1 MTATRGGV
9 MIDYFSG
16 SPPPRLRFTRSGEFT
31 MPRPFARRLGP
42 ALALVAVGVLSAAS
56 LAALRLVTAGE
67 SMTAAATAWLAGLD
81 DVQRG
86 RARADFEAA
95 SRTDWHFIPK
105 PIRKGLPLSDMT
117 KPQQEQAHDL
127 LKAALSEA
135 GYGKAVAIM
144 ELDEL
149 LRLLE
154 GTAAKNTR
162 DSLRYYVTIFGQP
175 GPKGSWGL
183 SFEGHHLSLNFTVR
197 DGVLVDSTPQFMG
210 ANPAEVKTTFPGLP
224 AAGSRVLAAEE
235 SLAFKLVISLDEPQR
250 KRAVIAA
257 EAPDEIRGAGDP
269 QPPAG
274 PPAGIPFRDLSADQQ
289 SLVRQL
295 VETYCGSM
303 PAEVAGERLALIE
316 QGSPAA
322 AGLVHHGWDEI
333 HFAWAGG
340 LEPGKGHYYRLEGPS
355 FVVEF
360 VNVQPDAEGNPAN
373 HIHCVWRDK
382 TGDFR

>member
-1 MTATRGGV
+1 
-9 MIDYFSG
+9 
-16 SPPPRLRFTRSGEFT
+16 
-31 MPRPFARRLGP
+31 MPRIPTPRQAAPLVVTALLLGL
-42 ALALVAVGVLSAAS
+42 LATAGVAAF
-56 LAALRLVTAGE
+56 RLVTAGE

-81 DVQRG
+81 TVQRA
-86 RARADFEAA
+86 RARADFAA
-95 SRTDWHFIPK
+95 TARTDWHFVPK
-105 PIRKGLPLSDMT
+105 PIRKGLSLSEMT
-117 KPQQEQAHDL
+117 KTQRDAAHAL

-149 LRLLE
+149 LRRLE

-162 DSLRYYVTIFGQP
+162 DSLRYFFTIFGEP
-175 GPKGSWGL
+175 GSKGPWGL

-210 ANPAEVKTTFPGLP
+210 ANPAEVKTTFPGMP

-235 SLAFKLVISLDEPQR
+235 SLAFELVRSLDERQR
-250 KRAVIAA
+250 KIAVIAA
-257 EAPDEIRGAGDP
+257 EPPAEIRGAGDP

-274 PPAGIPFRDLSADQQ
+274 LPAGIPFRDLSADQQ
-289 SLVRQL
+289 SLVRRL

-303 PAEVAGERLALIE
+303 PPEVAGERLAVIE
-316 QGSPAA
+316 KGSAAA

-333 HFAWAGG
+333 HFAWAGA
-340 LEPGKGHYYRLEGPS
+340 LEPGKGHSYRLEGPS

-382 TGDFR
+382 TGDFH

>member
-1 MTATRGGV
+1 
-9 MIDYFSG
+9 
-16 SPPPRLRFTRSGEFT
+16 
-31 MPRPFARRLGP
+31 MPRPFPRCLAP
-42 ALALVAVGVLSAAS
+42 ILALVAVVLLATAGVAGFR
-56 LAALRLVTAGE
+56 LARAGE
-67 SMTAAATAWLAGLD
+67 SMTVAATAWLAGLEE
-81 DVQRG
+81 VQRA
-86 RARADFEAA
+86 RAQADFEAA
-95 SRTDWHFIPK
+95 ARTDWHFVPK
-105 PIRKGLPLSDMT
+105 PVRKGLSFAEMT
-117 KPQQEQAHDL
+117 AAQREQAHAL
-127 LKAALSEA
+127 LKAAVSEA
-135 GYGKAVAIM
+135 GYGKAMAIM

-149 LRLLE
+149 LRRLE

-162 DSLRYYVTIFGQP
+162 DSLRYFVTIFGVP
-175 GPKGSWGL
+175 GPEGSWGL
-183 SFEGHHLSLNFTVR
+183 SVEGHHLSLNFTVR

-210 ANPAEVKTTFPGLP
+210 ANPAEVKTTFPGLA
-224 AAGSRVLAAEE
+224 AAGSRVLGAEE
-235 SLAFKLVISLDEPQR
+235 SLAFELVTSLDAEQQ
-250 KRAVIAA
+250 KRAVIATQ
-257 EAPDEIRGAGDP
+257 APAEIRAAGAA

-274 PPAGIPFRDLSADQQ
+274 PPEGIPFSKLSADQQ
-289 SLVRQL
+289 SLVRRL

-316 QGSPAA
+316 RGSPAT

-340 LEPGKGHYYRLEGPS
+340 LEPGKGHSYRLEGPS

>member
-1 MTATRGGV
+1 MTMSGFIEQGISSKRG
-9 MIDYFSG
+9 M
-16 SPPPRLRFTRSGEFT
+16 PPFLSL
-31 MPRPFARRLGP
+31 FAVV
-42 ALALVAVGVLSAAS
+42 ALGVLATASVAAF
-56 LAALRLVTAGE
+56 RLVTAGE

-81 DVQRG
+81 GQQRS
-86 RARADFEAA
+86 RATADFEAA
-95 SRTDWHFIPK
+95 ARTDWHFVPK
-105 PIRKGLPLSDMT
+105 PIRKGLPLTDMT
-117 KPQQEQAHDL
+117 KPQREQAHAL
-127 LKAALSEA
+127 LKSALSEA
-135 GYGKAVAIM
+135 GYGKAVTIM

-149 LRLLE
+149 LRRLE

-162 DSLRYYVTIFGQP
+162 DALRYFVTIFGEP
-175 GPKGSWGL
+175 GPKGTWGL

-197 DGVLVDSTPQFMG
+197 DGALVDSTPQFMG

-235 SLAFKLVISLDEPQR
+235 SLAFELVTSLDAEQR
-250 KRAVIAA
+250 AQAVIASQ
-257 EAPDEIRGAGDP
+257 APDEIRAAGAA

-274 PPAGIPFRDLSADQQ
+274 PPAGIPFSKLSADQQ
-289 SLVRQL
+289 SRVRRL

-303 PAEVAGERLALIE
+303 PAEVASERLALIE
-316 QGSPAA
+316 KGSPAA

-333 HFAWAGG
+333 HFAWAGA
-340 LEPGKGHYYRLEGPS
+340 LEPGKGHYYRLEGSS

-360 VNVQPDAEGNPAN
+360 INVQPDAEGNPAN

>member
-1 MTATRGGV
+1 
-9 MIDYFSG
+9 
-16 SPPPRLRFTRSGEFT
+16 
-31 MPRPFARRLGP
+31 MPRPFLRRLG
-42 ALALVAVGVLSAAS
+42 AVLALITVGLLATAG
-56 LAALRLVTAGE
+56 LAAFRLVTAGE

-81 DVQRG
+81 DVQR
-86 RARADFEAA
+86 ARATADFVAPA
-95 SRTDWHFIPK
+95 RTDWHFIPK
-105 PIRKGLPLSDMT
+105 AIRKGLPLSDMT

-149 LRLLE
+149 LRRLE

-235 SLAFKLVISLDEPQR
+235 SLAFKLVTSLDEPQR
-250 KRAVIAA
+250 KRAVIAV

-303 PAEVAGERLALIE
+303 PAEVASERLAIIE

-333 HFAWAGG
+333 HFAWAGA
-340 LEPGKGHYYRLEGPS
+340 LEPGKGHYYRLEGHS

>member
-1 MTATRGGV
+1 
-9 MIDYFSG
+9 
-16 SPPPRLRFTRSGEFT
+16 
-31 MPRPFARRLGP
+31 MPRRFPRPLGP
-42 ALALVAVGVLSAAS
+42 VLALVALALLATAGVAAF
-56 LAALRLVTAGE
+56 RLVTAGE
-67 SMTAAATAWLAGLD
+67 SLTAAASAWLAGLD
-81 DVQRG
+81 EVQRA
-86 RARADFEAA
+86 RAVADFEAA
-95 SRTDWHFIPK
+95 ARTDWHFVPK
-105 PIRKGLPLSDMT
+105 PVRKGLALAEMT
-117 KPQQEQAHDL
+117 AAQREQAHAL
-127 LKAALSEA
+127 LRAALSEA

-149 LRLLE
+149 LRRLE
-154 GTAAKNTR
+154 GTAAKSVR
-162 DSLRYYVTIFGQP
+162 DSLRYYVTIFGTP
-175 GPKGSWGL
+175 GPRGSWGL
-183 SFEGHHLSLNFTVR
+183 SVEGHHLSLNFTVR
-197 DGVLVDSTPQFMG
+197 DGALVDSTPQFMG

-235 SLAFKLVISLDEPQR
+235 ALAFELVTALDEPQR

-257 EAPDEIRGAGDP
+257 QAPDEIRGAGAP

-274 PPAGIPFRDLSADQQ
+274 PPAGIPFRELSADQQ
-289 SLVRQL
+289 SLVRRL

-303 PAEVAGERLALIE
+303 PTEVAGERLALIE

-322 AGLVHHGWDEI
+322 RDFVHHGWDEL
-333 HFAWAGG
+333 HFAWAGA
-340 LEPGKGHYYRLEGPS
+340 LEPGKGHAYRLEGPS

>member
-1 MTATRGGV
+1 MPSLPTRHHAPRAAAAIALGLLATAG
-9 MIDYFSG
+9 I
-16 SPPPRLRFTRSGEFT
+16 
-31 MPRPFARRLGP
+31 A
-42 ALALVAVGVLSAAS
+42 AV
-56 LAALRLVTAGE
+56 RLVTAGD
-67 SMTAAATAWLAGLD
+67 SLTAAATAWLAGLD
-81 DVQRG
+81 EVQRS
-86 RARADFEAA
+86 RATADFEAA
-95 SRTDWHFIPK
+95 ARTDWHFVPK
-105 PIRKGLPLSDMT
+105 AIRKGLALAEMT
-117 KPQQEQAHDL
+117 AVQREQAHAL

-149 LRLLE
+149 LRRLE
-154 GTAAKNTR
+154 GTAAKNVR
-162 DSLRYYVTIFGQP
+162 DALRYYVTIFGTP
-175 GPKGSWGL
+175 GGQGSWGL
-183 SFEGHHLSLNFTVR
+183 SVEGHHLSLNFTVR

-210 ANPAEVKTTFPGLP
+210 ANPAEVKTTFAGLP

-235 SLAFKLVISLDEPQR
+235 SLGFELVRSLDGEQR
-250 KRAVIAA
+250 QRAVIAA
-257 EAPDEIRGAGDP
+257 QAPAEIRAAGAA

-274 PPAGIPFRDLSADQQ
+274 PPEGIPFSKLSADQQ
-289 SLVRQL
+289 SLVRRL

-303 PAEVAGERLALIE
+303 PTEVAGERLTLIE
-316 QGSPAA
+316 RGSPAT

-333 HFAWAGG
+333 HFAWAGA
-340 LEPGKGHYYRLEGPS
+340 LEPGKGHSYRLEGPS

>member
-1 MTATRGGV
+1 
-9 MIDYFSG
+9 
-16 SPPPRLRFTRSGEFT
+16 
-31 MPRPFARRLGP
+31 MPHLPARH
-42 ALALVAVGVLSAAS
+42 LAWLVAAVTLAAFATAG

-67 SMTAAATAWLAGLD
+67 ALTAAASAWLAGLD
-81 DVQRG
+81 EVQ
-86 RARADFEAA
+86 RARATADFAA
-95 SRTDWHFIPK
+95 AARTDWHFIPK
-105 PIRKGLPLSDMT
+105 AIRKGLPLSEMT
-117 KPQQEQAHDL
+117 KPQRDQAHDL

-149 LRLLE
+149 LRRLE
-154 GTAAKNTR
+154 GTSARNVR
-162 DSLRYYVTIFGQP
+162 DALRYYITVFGEP

-183 SFEGHHLSLNFTVR
+183 SVEGHHLSLNFTVR

-224 AAGSRVLAAEE
+224 ASGSRVLAAEE
-235 SLAFKLVISLDEPQR
+235 SLAFELVTALDELQR

-303 PAEVAGERLALIE
+303 PAEVASERLAIIE
-316 QGSPAA
+316 KGSPAA

-333 HFAWAGG
+333 HFAWAGA
-340 LEPGKGHYYRLEGPS
+340 LEPGKGHSYRLEGPS

-382 TGDFR
+382 TGDFQ

>member
-1 MTATRGGV
+1 M
-9 MIDYFSG
+9 
-16 SPPPRLRFTRSGEFT
+16 PRL
-31 MPRPFARRLGP
+31 PIRRHALLLAAIATGCLGT
-42 ALALVAVGVLSAAS
+42 AGV
-56 LAALRLVTAGE
+56 AALRLVTAGE
-67 SMTAAATAWLAGLD
+67 SLTAAASTWLAGLD
-81 DVQRG
+81 EVQKT
-86 RARADFEAA
+86 RATADFAA
-95 SRTDWHFIPK
+95 ATRTDWHFVPK
-105 PIRKGLPLSDMT
+105 PIRKGLPLTDMT
-117 KPQQEQAHDL
+117 KPQRDQAHAV

-149 LRLLE
+149 LRRLE

-162 DSLRYYVTIFGQP
+162 DSLRYYVTIFATP
-175 GPKGSWGL
+175 GPTGSWGL

-210 ANPAEVKTTFPGLP
+210 ANPAEVKSTFAGLP

-235 SLAFKLVISLDEPQR
+235 SLAFDLVTSLDGEQR
-250 KRAVIAA
+250 KRAVLAA
-257 EAPDEIRGAGDP
+257 EAPAEIRAAGAA
-269 QPPAG
+269 QPPAE
-274 PPAGIPFRDLSADQQ
+274 PPAGIPFSKLSADQQ
-289 SLVRQL
+289 SLVRRL

-303 PAEVAGERLALIE
+303 PAEVAGERLAVIE
-316 QGSPAA
+316 KGSPAD

-333 HFAWAGG
+333 HFAWAGA

-373 HIHCVWRDK
+373 HIHCV
-382 TGDFR
+382 

>member
-1 MTATRGGV
+1 
-9 MIDYFSG
+9 
-16 SPPPRLRFTRSGEFT
+16 
-31 MPRPFARRLGP
+31 MPRPPARHLV
-42 ALALVAVGVLSAAS
+42 LLVAAAA
-56 LAALRLVTAGE
+56 LAALATAGLAAFRLVTAGE

-81 DVQRG
+81 DVQRA
-86 RARADFEAA
+86 RATADFEAA
-95 SRTDWHFIPK
+95 TRTDWHFIPK
-105 PIRKGLPLSDMT
+105 PIRKGLPLTDMT
-117 KPQQEQAHDL
+117 KPQRDLAHAL
-127 LKAALSEA
+127 LKSALSEA
-135 GYGKAVAIM
+135 GYGKAMAIM

-149 LRLLE
+149 LRRLE
-154 GTAAKNTR
+154 GKAAKNTR
-162 DSLRYYVTIFGQP
+162 DSLRYFITIFGQP
-175 GPKGSWGL
+175 GSKGTWGL

-197 DGVLVDSTPQFMG
+197 DRVLIDSTPQFMG
-210 ANPAEVKTTFPGLP
+210 ANPAEVKTTFGGLP

-235 SLAFKLVISLDEPQR
+235 SLAFELVTSLDAEQR

-303 PAEVAGERLALIE
+303 PAEVASERLALIE
-316 QGSPAA
+316 KGSPAA
-322 AGLVHHGWDEI
+322 AGLVHHGWDEL

>member
-1 MTATRGGV
+1 
-9 MIDYFSG
+9 
-16 SPPPRLRFTRSGEFT
+16 
-31 MPRPFARRLGP
+31 MPRTPTSRHALPAAAAIALGL
-42 ALALVAVGVLSAAS
+42 LATAGIAAF
-56 LAALRLVTAGE
+56 RLVTAGE
-67 SMTAAATAWLAGLD
+67 SLTAAATAWLAGLD
-81 DVQRG
+81 ETQTT
-86 RARADFEAA
+86 RARADFAA
-95 SRTDWHFIPK
+95 AARTDWHFVPK
-105 PIRKGLPLSDMT
+105 PIRKGLPLTDMT
-117 KPQQEQAHDL
+117 KPQREQAHAL

-149 LRLLE
+149 LRRLE

-162 DSLRYYVTIFGQP
+162 DSLRYFMTIFGEP
-175 GPKGSWGL
+175 GPKGTWGL

-197 DGVLVDSTPQFMG
+197 DGSLVDSTPQFMG

-224 AAGSRVLAAEE
+224 ATGSRVLAAEE
-235 SLAFKLVISLDEPQR
+235 SLAFELVRSLDERQR

-274 PPAGIPFRDLSADQQ
+274 PPAGIPFHDLSADQQ
-289 SLVRQL
+289 SLVRRL

-303 PAEVAGERLALIE
+303 PPEVASERLALIE
-316 QGSPAA
+316 QGPAAA
-322 AGLVHHGWDEI
+322 AGLVHHGWDEL
-333 HFAWAGG
+333 HFAWAGA
-340 LEPGKGHYYRLEGPS
+340 LEPGKGHSYRLEGPS

>member
-1 MTATRGGV
+1 
-9 MIDYFSG
+9 
-16 SPPPRLRFTRSGEFT
+16 
-31 MPRPFARRLGP
+31 MPRMPAHLHALHATAAIALGVG
-42 ALALVAVGVLSAAS
+42 LLVTVGVAAM
-56 LAALRLVTAGE
+56 RLVTAGE
-67 SMTAAATAWLAGLD
+67 SMTAAATAWLTGLD
-81 DVQRG
+81 EVQRA
-86 RARADFEAA
+86 RATADFEAA
-95 SRTDWHFIPK
+95 SRTDWHFVPK
-105 PIRKGLPLSDMT
+105 PIRKGLPLTDMT
-117 KPQQEQAHDL
+117 KPQREQAHAL
-127 LKAALSEA
+127 LQAALSEA

-149 LRLLE
+149 LRRLE

-162 DSLRYYVTIFGQP
+162 DALRYFVTIFGEP
-175 GPKGSWGL
+175 GPKGAWGL

-210 ANPAEVKTTFPGLP
+210 ANPAEVKKGFPGLP

-235 SLAFKLVISLDEPQR
+235 SLAFDLVTSLDETQR
-250 KRAVIAA
+250 KQAVIAA
-257 EAPDEIRGAGDP
+257 EAPAEIRAAGAS

-274 PPAGIPFRDLSADQQ
+274 PPAGIPFAKLSADQQ
-289 SLVRQL
+289 SLVRRL

-303 PAEVAGERLALIE
+303 PTEVAGERLSLIE

-333 HFAWAGG
+333 HFAWAGA
-340 LEPGKGHYYRLEGPS
+340 LEPGKGHSYRLEGPS

-360 VNVQPDAEGNPAN
+360 VNVQPDAEGNSAN

>member
-1 MTATRGGV
+1 MPATPTRRQAPLLVVALILLGLLATAGV
-9 MIDYFSG
+9 
-16 SPPPRLRFTRSGEFT
+16 
-31 MPRPFARRLGP
+31 
-42 ALALVAVGVLSAAS
+42 AAF
-56 LAALRLVTAGE
+56 RLVTAGE
-67 SMTAAATAWLAGLD
+67 ALSGAATAWLAGLD
-81 DVQRG
+81 EVQRA
-86 RARADFEAA
+86 RAQADFEAA
-95 SRTDWHFIPK
+95 SRTDWHFVPK
-105 PIRKGLPLSDMT
+105 PVRKGLSFAEMT
-117 KPQQEQAHDL
+117 AAQREQAHAL

-149 LRLLE
+149 LRRVE

-162 DSLRYYVTIFGQP
+162 DSLRYFVTIFGVP
-175 GPKGSWGL
+175 GPEGSWGL
-183 SFEGHHLSLNFTVR
+183 SVEGHHLSLNFTVR

-210 ANPAEVKTTFPGLP
+210 ANPAEVKTTFPGLA

-235 SLAFKLVISLDEPQR
+235 SLAFELVTSLDAEQR

-257 EAPDEIRGAGDP
+257 QAPAEIRGAGAA

-274 PPAGIPFRDLSADQQ
+274 PPEGIPFSKLSADQQ
-289 SLVRQL
+289 SLVRRL

-303 PAEVAGERLALIE
+303 PAEVAGERLAVIE
-316 QGSPAA
+316 RGSPAT
-322 AGLVHHGWDEI
+322 AGLVHHGWDEL

-340 LEPGKGHYYRLEGPS
+340 LEPGKGHSYRLEGPS

-373 HIHCVWRDK
+373 HIHCVWRD
-382 TGDFR
+382 

>member
-1 MTATRGGV
+1 M
-9 MIDYFSG
+9 
-16 SPPPRLRFTRSGEFT
+16 PRL
-31 MPRPFARRLGP
+31 PIRRHALLLAAIATGCLGT
-42 ALALVAVGVLSAAS
+42 AGV
-56 LAALRLVTAGE
+56 AALRLVTAGE
-67 SMTAAATAWLAGLD
+67 SLTAAASTWLAGLD
-81 DVQRG
+81 EVQKT
-86 RARADFEAA
+86 RATADFAA
-95 SRTDWHFIPK
+95 ATRTDWHFVPK
-105 PIRKGLPLSDMT
+105 PIRKGLPLTDMT
-117 KPQQEQAHDL
+117 KPQRDQAHAV

-149 LRLLE
+149 LRRLE

-162 DSLRYYVTIFGQP
+162 DSLRYYVTIFGTP
-175 GPKGSWGL
+175 GPTGSWGL

-197 DGVLVDSTPQFMG
+197 DGALVDSTPQFMG
-210 ANPAEVKTTFPGLP
+210 ANPAEVKTTFAGLP

-235 SLAFKLVISLDEPQR
+235 SLAFDLVTSLDGEQR
-250 KRAVIAA
+250 KRAVLAA
-257 EAPDEIRGAGDP
+257 EAPAEIRAAGAA
-269 QPPAG
+269 QPPAE
-274 PPAGIPFRDLSADQQ
+274 PPAGIPFLKLSADQQ
-289 SLVRQL
+289 SLVRRL

-316 QGSPAA
+316 KGSPAA

-333 HFAWAGG
+333 HFAWAGA
-340 LEPGKGHYYRLEGPS
+340 LEPGKGHSYRLEGPS

>member
-1 MTATRGGV
+1 
-9 MIDYFSG
+9 
-16 SPPPRLRFTRSGEFT
+16 
-31 MPRPFARRLGP
+31 MPRPSPRRCGP
-42 ALALVAVGVLSAAS
+42 ILALIALGVLATAGVAAF
-56 LAALRLVTAGE
+56 RLVTAGE
-67 SMTAAATAWLAGLD
+67 SMTSAGTAWLAGLD
-81 DVQRG
+81 ATQRS
-86 RARADFEAA
+86 RAVVEFEAA
-95 SRTDWHFIPK
+95 ARTDWHFVPK
-105 PIRKGLPLSDMT
+105 TIRKGLPLTDMT
-117 KPQQEQAHDL
+117 KPQRDQAHAL

-135 GYGKAVAIM
+135 GYGKATAIM

-149 LRLLE
+149 LRRLE

-162 DSLRYYVTIFGQP
+162 DALRYYVTIFGEP
-175 GPKGSWGL
+175 GPKGTWGL

-210 ANPAEVKTTFPGLP
+210 ANPAEVKTTFPGLA

-235 SLAFKLVISLDEPQR
+235 SLAFDLVTSLDAERR

-257 EAPDEIRGAGDP
+257 EAPAEIRAAGAA
-269 QPPAG
+269 QPPAD
-274 PPAGIPFRDLSADQQ
+274 PPAGIPFSKLSAEQQ
-289 SLVRQL
+289 SLVRRL
-295 VETYCGSM
+295 VETYCSAM
-303 PAEVAGERLALIE
+303 PAEVASERLSLIE
-316 QGSPAA
+316 RGSPAA

-333 HFAWAGG
+333 HFAWAGA

>member
-1 MTATRGGV
+1 M
-9 MIDYFSG
+9 
-16 SPPPRLRFTRSGEFT
+16 PRLPSRHR
-31 MPRPFARRLGP
+31 
-42 ALALVAVGVLSAAS
+42 ALLVAAA
-56 LAALRLVTAGE
+56 LAALATAALAAFRLVTAGE
-67 SMTAAATAWLAGLD
+67 SLTAAAAAWLAGLD
-81 DVQRG
+81 EGQ
-86 RARADFEAA
+86 RARATADFEAA
-95 SRTDWHFIPK
+95 ARTDWHFIPK
-105 PIRKGLPLSDMT
+105 PIRKGLPLSEMT
-117 KPQQEQAHDL
+117 KPQRERAHEL

-135 GYGKAVAIM
+135 GYSKAATIM

-149 LRLLE
+149 LRRLE
-154 GTAAKNTR
+154 GTAARNVR
-162 DSLRYYVTIFGQP
+162 DSLRYYVTIFGEP
-175 GPKGSWGL
+175 GPQGCWGL
-183 SFEGHHLSLNFTVR
+183 SVEGHHLSLNFTVR

-224 AAGSRVLAAEE
+224 TAGSRVLAAEE
-235 SLAFKLVISLDEPQR
+235 SLAFELVTSLDDPQR
-250 KRAVIAA
+250 KRAVIAF

-269 QPPAG
+269 QPPPG
-274 PPAGIPFRDLSADQQ
+274 PPAGIAFRDLSADQQ

-303 PAEVAGERLALIE
+303 PAEVAGERLAIIE
-316 QGSPAA
+316 KGSAAA

-333 HFAWAGG
+333 HFAWAGA
-340 LEPGKGHYYRLEGPS
+340 LEPGRGHYYRLEGPS